1 MPRPYPKSRWTP
13 AWSAL
18 HPQAYHEGEPLHIG
32 TRTQLL
38 AHGAVVED
46 RRGVVRRIVRPE
58 RHPEPVVVAEHPW
71 ETRRTFYPQ
80 VLADKQT
87 GRLRMWYGTLPAV
100 PPGEPTPPYSLLY
113 AESDDGLRW
122 EKPLFDLCAAGEHRR
137 TNILYRGQYGN
148 CSAFAIV
155 RDDHEPDPSRRYKMV
170 HKEGKRPDG
179 VFTEALALSPDGIH
193 WRPYENNPVMPQR
206 HDTNLNLLYDTARQ
220 RWLAFARPYAFSSGL
235 WPSPRVG
242 HHRRRVAL
250 TYSPD
255 LIHWSKLRTVLG
267 PEEGDGNEFD
277 NIAVFPYGDV
287 LIGFLG
293 IFEEDPSDP
302 HGQRMHIELAFSSDG
317 CRWERL
323 PGRPLF
329 LSPTGRAGDFDS
341 DTVYPATAGLIDDP
355 GEGVPAERVH
365 FGAEGDSGGGWAPR
379 GEIVLYYNGASWL
392 DGDPGDCDSAIG
404 LLRLPA
410 DRFVEQYADETG
422 GWLLT
427 REFLLEGDRLQLNMR
442 ARGSV
447 TVELA
452 EYPGQALPGFSL
464 ADCDPI
470 TGDYPARIVT
480 WRGGNADLSALRG
493 RPLYARFHLKEAGL
507 FSFTVRD
514 ATQEREA
521 G

>member
-1 MPRPYPKSRWTP
+1 MGKRKTGAARHNYLRVDSPDPGEARMPRPYLKSVWTP

-18 HPQAYHEGEPLHIG
+18 HPQAYHEGEPLRIG

-38 AHGAVVED
+38 AHGALVED
-46 RRGVVRRIVRPE
+46 RRGVARRIVRPE
-58 RHPEPVVVAEHPW
+58 RQPEPALAAEHPW
-71 ETRRTFYPQ
+71 ENRRAFYPQ
-80 VLADKQT
+80 VLADEQT

-100 PPGEPTPPYSLLY
+100 PPNGPTPPYSLLY

-122 EKPLFDLCAAGEHRR
+122 EKPLFDLFPEGSHPR
-137 TNILYRGQYGN
+137 TNILYRGEYGN

-155 RDDHEPDPSRRYKMV
+155 RDDDEPDPSRRYKMV
-170 HKEGKRPDG
+170 YKEGKRPDG
-179 VFTEALALSPDGIH
+179 VFAEALALSPDGIH
-193 WRPYENNPVMPQR
+193 WRPYEQNPVMPQR

-235 WPSPRVG
+235 WPSPQIG

-287 LIGFLG
+287 LVGLVG
-293 IFEEDPSDP
+293 IFEEDPSDR

-323 PGRPLF
+323 PGRPRF
-329 LSPTGRAGDFDS
+329 LSPTGKAGDFDS
-341 DTVYPATAGLIDDP
+341 DTVYPATAGLIDDQT
-355 GEGVPAERVH
+355 
-365 FGAEGDSGGGWAPR
+365 
-379 GEIVLYYNGASWL
+379 GEIALYYNGASWL

-410 DRFVEQYADETG
+410 GRFVEQYADATG

-452 EYPGQALPGFSL
+452 EYAGQALPGFSL

-470 TGDYPARIVT
+470 TGDDPARIVT
-480 WRGGNADLSALRG
+480 WRGGHADLAALRG
-493 RPLYARFHLKEAGL
+493 RPLYARFHLQEAGL

-514 ATQEREA
+514 AA
-521 G
+521 LG